1 MSRAPANLADV
12 DALPPGPVVSPD
24 TSSGA
29 EVSRPAAEGGLP
41 VAGEIWRGLYR
52 IVEDLGEVAGAR
64 AWAGERVAG
73 GERVVLRALNALR
86 DGARAK
92 AWQALEALDHPHLER
107 VAGVHEVGTTRVE
120 VQPASTAET
129 LGAWR
134 QRGAV
139 DASTLERFVQS
150 MAGALGA
157 LHERGLVHG
166 AIRPQHIFVQEEN
179 GVPQFRLGGFQ
190 TATLF
195 GQAELVRLT
204 VDPFYAPPEAAGLF
218 QHSPGPHLCAWDW
231 WSLGRVVQELIL
243 GQHVLGLVLRR
254 DVSRVG
260 PELTTHAEQLL
271 LEREAGAMRAGAVE
285 AMPAMDLRVEQ
296 LLRGLLASSRD
307 ARWNG
312 ESVAAWLRGESVREY
327 YRLSR
332 NERLFRWHDRALTVA
347 EAAERMRSAA
357 NWREAVEQ
365 VWEVQQPGTLAHF
378 LADSTAH
385 RPLFERQEE
394 LRKLATVFALKTF
407 APEIVRDVI
416 AAVALLELVGTRLV
430 WRGEG
435 FDAEGLRK
443 IFGSEAGDPDRFAL
457 LQAFAARPVV
467 LSIERSDLAA
477 ARAVTELG
485 QTAAG
490 AATLLRAQRWIKES
504 DAAGHARLLQ
514 HAVRAPAELQA
525 AVKELRERCPCS
537 TNAAVEKLFKLPHPA
552 RAELV
557 ALLWLA
563 DEAEKHGFLTQVQW
577 AEREAARLRASGEEQ
592 VAALAWMALGRALA
606 RGPWWFAR
614 WRSAVPMWLGCAAVL
629 AFLWPGPRWIWVA
642 AGVVVL
648 TGAVRVVASRWL
660 RGSLR
665 RRFPASAPWRLTDGA
680 ARCHAEVLA
689 LRVGWVRAD
698 LVRAW
703 QTVNDDLAKLTALQP
718 VPAPVAPPPRFAG
731 VWAVSLAGWILLAAV
746 VGLGGWRAKTH
757 RPSIEKFVTAWNP
770 PQTPEEIAAT
780 AAVTATAA
788 RRTAADE
795 DAANGPVKVSW
806 PYKAGDEAEVLLVVD
821 SAEATSAQLRYL
833 ADRGRKFVEPYKPA
847 TIDSLLVFR
856 VPTEGKFGVMLYNG
870 RERQM
875 PNLRVYLL
883 DYPPM
888 PRAWVE
894 VAGRKAIF
902 IPD

>member
-1 MSRAPANLADV
+1 MSRAPANPADV
-12 DALPPGPVVSPD
+12 DALPPGLVVSPD
-24 TSSGA
+24 ATSGA
-29 EVSRPAAEGGLP
+29 EASRPSTEAGLP
-41 VAGEIWRGLYR
+41 VAGETWRGLYR
-52 IVEDLGEVAGAR
+52 IAEDLGEVAGAR
-64 AWAGERVAG
+64 SWAGERVADG
-73 GERVVLRALNALR
+73 QRVILRALSALR

-92 AWQALEALDHPHLER
+92 AWQVLETLDFPTLER
-107 VAGVHEVGTTRVE
+107 AAGAHEVGTTRLE
-120 VQPASTAET
+120 VHGVSGGET
-129 LGAWR
+129 LAAWR
-134 QRGAV
+134 RRGTV
-139 DASTLERFVQS
+139 DPATLERFVRS
-150 MAGALGA
+150 MADALRA

-166 AIRPQHIFVQEEN
+166 AVRPQHIFVREEN
-179 GVPQFRLGGFQ
+179 GAPQFRLGGLHA
-190 TATLF
+190 ATLVA
-195 GQAELVRLT
+195 QAELVRLA

-231 WSLGRVVQELIL
+231 WSLGRVIQEMIL

-260 PELTTHAEQLL
+260 PELTTHAELLL

-296 LLRGLLASSRD
+296 LLRGLLTSSRD

-332 NERLFRWHDRALTVA
+332 NERLFRWHDRALTVP

-357 NWREAVEQ
+357 NWREAVEH

-394 LRKLATVFALKTF
+394 LRKLSTVFALKAF

-416 AAVALLELVGTRLV
+416 AAVALLELVGARLV

-435 FDAEGLRK
+435 FDADGLRK
-443 IFGSEAGDPDRFAL
+443 IFGCEAGDPDRFAL

-467 LSIERSDLAA
+467 LSIERSDLSA
-477 ARAVTELG
+477 ARALTELG
-485 QTAAG
+485 QTAA
-490 AATLLRAQRWIKES
+490 AAETLLRAQRWIKEN
-504 DAAGHARLLQ
+504 DAAGRTRLLQ
-514 HAVRAPAELQA
+514 HAVRTPAELQA
-525 AVKELRERCPCS
+525 AVKELRDRCPCA
-537 TNAAVEKLFKLPHPA
+537 TQAAVEKLFKLPHPV

-577 AEREAARLRASGEEQ
+577 AEREAARLRAAGEEQ
-592 VAALAWMALGRALA
+592 AAALTWLALGRALA

-614 WRSAVPMWLGCAAVL
+614 WRSAVPAWLAGAALV
-629 AFLWPGPRWIWVA
+629 AFVWPGPRWIGAA
-642 AGVVVL
+642 AGVVGL
-648 TGAVRVVASRWL
+648 AGAVRFGANRWL
-660 RGSLR
+660 RRTLQR
-665 RRFPASAPWRLTDGA
+665 HFPNAAPWRLTDGA
-680 ARCHAEVLA
+680 ARCQAEVLA
-689 LRVGWVRAD
+689 LHVGWVRAD

-703 QTVNDDLAKLTALQP
+703 QGINDELAKLTALQP
-718 VPAPVAPPPRFAG
+718 PPAPVAPPSRFAG
-731 VWAVSLAGWILLAAV
+731 LWVLSLAGWVFLAALAGV
-746 VGLGGWRAKTH
+746 GGWRAKTQP
-757 RPSIEKFVTAWNP
+757 PSIEKFKVAWNP
-770 PQTPEEIAAT
+770 PKTPEEIAA
-780 AAVTATAA
+780 AAASAAAA
-788 RRTAADE
+788 RRAADE
-795 DAANGPVKVSW
+795 AEAENGPVKVSW
-806 PYKAGDEAEVLLVVD
+806 PFRAGDAADVLLVVD
-821 SAEATSAQLRYL
+821 SVEATSAQLRYL
-833 ADRGRKFVEPYKPA
+833 AERGRKFVDPYKPA
-847 TIDSLLVFR
+847 TIDTLILFR
-856 VPTEGKFGVMLYNG
+856 VPTEGKFGVMLYDG

-888 PRAWVE
+888 PRSWVE